1 MAAAGSG
8 DAAALDWIRPHVDTR
23 LGGIYEQDFEI
34 PDSSRWKDGRAG
46 GMIFKPMWLPGPQGQ
61 DYGGRVPES
70 QQVVEMCEAQPD
82 YEARRPRRE
91 FRVHNARPMQEAHLA
106 GGGSLASFFEQ
117 HGFVLVTYPTA
128 VTDWSDGEQ
137 IASVYQGE
145 VEDIARNILLPGR
158 GISRIDHV
166 PAVLQRGADVPLG
179 PGANP
184 GNNPMY
190 AGDAHQD
197 LGRTPRA
204 YIDNFLGHVGTDR
217 EPSWVTQPQWKS
229 FAREFQECLTTDAD
243 SGVEGFMQINLWRTM
258 RMADHPAPLTHLP
271 LAILDGATIDVED
284 LVPTGLAGFS
294 ATGMPSSEL
303 AIRHNPRQRWCY
315 YPALTND
322 EIVVLKQF
330 QWIKALGDDQPCAP
344 TSVNSAGPPS
354 DARVWVQTAA
364 LCTWLSR
371 TTPRH
376 RAISAAAIAS
386 TGSKSRWGQRL
397 CRGPTRT
404 SRRAAASSE
413 GVGNEPCIVLGYM
426 YPSHDTIAWATLPS
440 FSAQVGPWRPCAKS
454 RVEPVLPLSL
464 RIEP

>member
-1 MAAAGSG
+1 MAAGGG

-46 GMIFKPMWLPGPQGQ
+46 GMVYKPMWLPGKQGQ
-61 DYGGRVPES
+61 DYGGRLPES

-106 GGGSLASFFEQ
+106 GGGTLASFFEI

-217 EPSWVTQPQWKS
+217 EPSWVTQPQWTS

-330 QWIKALGDDQPCAP
+330 QWLKALGDDQPCAP
-344 TSVNSAGPPS
+344 TSVNSYQPHFRPASERRERFLRLTSAPAGLLTPVSGSRPLPS
-354 DARVWVQTAA
+354 ARGFQG
-364 LCTWLSR
+364 
-371 TTPRH
+371 PH
-376 RAISAAAIAS
+376 RATERSAPPELRVPVSGVAGDGGCAEALQ
-386 TGSKSRWGQRL
+386 G
-397 CRGPTRT
+397 
-404 SRRAAASSE
+404 RAAQQQQA
-413 GVGNEPCIVLGYM
+413 
-426 YPSHDTIAWATLPS
+426 
-440 FSAQVGPWRPCAKS
+440 
-454 RVEPVLPLSL
+454 L
-464 RIEP
+464 RAL

>member
-1 MAAAGSG
+1 MFGG

-61 DYGGRVPES
+61 DYGGSVPES

-106 GGGSLASFFEQ
+106 GGGTLASFFEK

-217 EPSWVTQPQWKS
+217 EPSWVTQPQWTS

-330 QWIKALGDDQPCAP
+330 QWLKALGDDQPCAP
-344 TSVNSAGPPS
+344 TSVNSAN
-354 DARVWVQTAA
+354 
-364 LCTWLSR
+364 
-371 TTPRH
+371 H
-376 RAISAAAIAS
+376 AS
-386 TGSKSRWGQRL
+386 GQRL
-397 CRGPTRT
+397 NAASAFCASPLLLLVLLLTLVPGSRPLPSARGFQGPHRATER
-404 SRRAAASSE
+404 SAPPELRVPVPGLAGLGVCAEALQGRAAQQQQA
-413 GVGNEPCIVLGYM
+413 
-426 YPSHDTIAWATLPS
+426 
-440 FSAQVGPWRPCAKS
+440 
-454 RVEPVLPLSL
+454 L
-464 RIEP
+464 RAL